1 MAGKIFAVTSRE
13 LLQLLRDRAGLL
25 VLFAMPM
32 ALVLIMSLVQESVM
46 KATGESSFDL
56 LWIDHDGGPLAAQ
69 AGQLLEQSGVIRL
82 VRTLD
87 TQPLTEAG
95 ARTALNR
102 GDYPFCLVLP
112 AGYSAAMR
120 QRAEQQVS
128 AAFAGNG
135 GMTPPVKVPEP
146 LLLIDPAVQGSFR
159 VAVSNLLQ
167 RVLLGL
173 EVRERST
180 VFAAELP
187 RQLQQ
192 LGGGAGS
199 FTGLG
204 LPADS
209 LKLELAEAR
218 PALLQEEFAS
228 GRGAVRPNAVQQ
240 NVPAW
245 TLFGMFFIVVPLSG
259 MMIRERQAG
268 TIQRLLTLPVSPLT
282 ILAGKVLAFVLVGM
296 VQFLGMLSI
305 GFWVL
310 PLLGTAALQVGASWP
325 ALLLVALCAAL
336 AATGYGLLLGTLAG
350 SYEQASMFGA
360 VSVVIAA
367 AMGGV
372 MIPLYAMPR
381 IMQTFSLVSPL
392 GWGLDA
398 FHGLLVRGG
407 TLADIWPRLLL
418 LLVFFAVTLLTAWYS
433 LYYGRRRPD

>member
-25 VLFAMPM
+25 VLFVMPM

-56 LWIDHDGGPLAAQ
+56 LWIDHDGGPLAGEA
-69 AGQLLEQSGVIRL
+69 ARLLEASGVINL
-82 VRTLD
+82 VRHADGIPLD
-87 TQPLTEAG
+87 EER
-95 ARTALNR
+95 ARALLNR
-102 GDYPFCLVLP
+102 GDYPFCLVFP
-112 AGYSAAMR
+112 AGYSDALR
-120 QRAEQQVS
+120 RRAEQQVG
-128 AAFAGNG
+128 AAFASSSV
-135 GMTPPVKVPEP
+135 TALAVTVPEP
-146 LLLIDPAVQGSFR
+146 QLLIDPAVQGAFR

-167 RVLLGL
+167 RVLLGI
-173 EVRERST
+173 EVRERSS
-180 VFAAELP
+180 VFARELP
-187 RQLQQ
+187 RQMQQ
-192 LGGGAGS
+192 LGGAGS
-199 FTGLG
+199 FAGLATN
-204 LPADS
+204 PVV
-209 LKLELAEAR
+209 KLDLAENG
-218 PALLQEEFAS
+218 PTLLHEEFAS

-268 TIQRLLTLPVSPLT
+268 TIQRLMTLPVSPLT
-282 ILAGKVLAFVLVGM
+282 ILAGKVFAFVLVCM

-325 ALLLVALCAAL
+325 ALLLVALCASL

-407 TLADIWPRLLL
+407 GLLDIWPRLLL
-418 LLVFFAVTLLTAWYS
+418 LFVFFVVTLLTAWYF
-433 LYYGRRRPD
+433 LYHGRRRPD